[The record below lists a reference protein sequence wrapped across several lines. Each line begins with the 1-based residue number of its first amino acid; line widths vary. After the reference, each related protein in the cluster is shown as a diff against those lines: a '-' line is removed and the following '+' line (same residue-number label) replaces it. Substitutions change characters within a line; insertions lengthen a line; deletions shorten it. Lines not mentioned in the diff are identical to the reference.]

1 MKMRIG
7 FVSTYPPQKCGIATF
22 TEDLAKAVG
31 AALGAELG
39 RDPRLK
45 VVALDDSEEGYAFG
59 PEVAFRLRK
68 WAPEDYPEAA
78 AFLDEETDVVSLQHT
93 FGIYGGP
100 DGELVLELLAH
111 LHRPVVTTFHTIR
124 KRPTPTQREIVREVA
139 GHSHSVVTMA
149 RHGVE
154 FLETIYHVPK
164 GKIWFVHHGAPDVP
178 YSTQEE
184 HKRGL
189 GLPNRPLILTFG
201 LIRPDKGVEEALKAL
216 AKVKEETSDFLY
228 VLLGETHPPHRR
240 AHGESYREG
249 LERLVQ
255 ELELEDNV
263 RFEPRFVDREELL
276 KWILACDLYLT
287 PYPNLDQIT
296 SGTVAYAV
304 ACGRCVISTPFWH
317 AQELLAEGRGVLVP
331 PQDPD
336 AMAKAI
342 VELLADPKRRE
353 EIQRRAYDFGR
364 GMIWPVVGKQH
375 LDLLARAAKHTSH
388 MYAAQPT

>member
-1 MKMRIG
+1 MRIG

-39 RDPRLK
+39 HDPRLK

-68 WAPEDYPEAA
+68 WAPEDYSEAA

-139 GHSHSVVTMA
+139 GRSERVVVMA
-149 RHGVE
+149 KRGVE
-154 FLETIYHVPK
+154 FLERIYCVPK
-164 GKIWFVHHGAPDVP
+164 RKVQFVHHGAPDVP

-216 AKVKEETSDFLY
+216 AKVKEETSGFLY
-228 VLLGETHPPHRR
+228 VLLGETHPAHRR
-240 AHGESYREG
+240 ANGESYREG

-276 KWILACDLYLT
+276 RWILACDLYLT

-304 ACGRCVISTPFWH
+304 ACGRCVVSTPFWH

-364 GMIWPVVGKQH
+364 GMIWPLVGKQH

-388 MYAAQPT
+388 MYVAQPT

>member
-1 MKMRIG
+1 MRIG

-22 TEDLAKAVG
+22 TEDLARAV
-31 AALGAELG
+31 ASALGTELG
-39 RDPRLK
+39 RDERIK
-45 VVALDDSEEGYAFG
+45 IVALEDSKEGHAFG
-59 PEVAFRLRK
+59 PEVAFRLRQ

-78 AFLDEETDVVSLQHT
+78 TFLDEETDVVSLQHT

-100 DGELVLELLAH
+100 DGELVLELLEH
-111 LHRPVVTTFHTIR
+111 LHRPVVTTFHTVR
-124 KRPTPTQREIVREVA
+124 QNPTPAQREIVREV
-139 GHSHSVVTMA
+139 GERSDQVVVMA
-149 RHGVE
+149 KRGVE
-154 FLETIYHVPK
+154 FLERIYRVPK
-164 GKIWFVHHGAPDVP
+164 GKIQFVHHGAPDVP
-178 YSTQEE
+178 YSSQEE
-184 HKRGL
+184 HKRAL
-189 GLPNRPLILTFG
+189 GLPSRPLILTFG
-201 LIRPDKGVEEALKAL
+201 LIRRDKGIEEAIRAL
-216 AKVKEETSDFLY
+216 AKVKEEIPGFLY
-228 VLLGETHPPHRR
+228 VLLGETLPVHRR
-240 AHGESYREG
+240 AHGESYREE
-249 LERLVQ
+249 LSRLVQ
-255 ELELEDNV
+255 ELGLEDNV
-263 RFEPRFVDREELL
+263 RFEARFVDREELL
-276 KWILACDLYLT
+276 RWILACDLYLT

-304 ACGRCVISTPFWH
+304 ACGRCVVSTPFWH

-331 PQDPD
+331 PRDPN